1 MSEIKRQETAYTLF
15 IISVLVFMV
24 MALIMVVQQRRE
36 LEILQK
42 ELSRVNAK
50 VIELQ
55 SKYDNDLSHINTSI
69 LTLERDVKQLKE
81 RK

>member
-1 MSEIKRQETAYTLF
+1 MIKRQELAYTLF
-15 IISVLVFMV
+15 IIGVLVFMFTS
-24 MALIMVVQQRRE
+24 LIVITRQVRKIKSLYEDISM
-36 LEILQK
+36 L
-42 ELSRVNAK
+42 NAK

>member
-24 MALIMVVQQRRE
+24 TALIMVVQQRRE
-36 LEILQK
+36 LEILQE

-69 LTLERDVKQLKE
+69 LTLEKEIKQLKE
-81 RK
+81 KR

>member
-24 MALIMVVQQRRE
+24 MALIMVVQERRE
-36 LEILQK
+36 LEILQE

-69 LTLERDVKQLKE
+69 LTLEKDVKQLKE
-81 RK
+81 KR